1 VPQDPDSHEKIP
13 ALISRLEEV
22 NGRLAAWH
30 EALGRETEKAAPQ
43 LDRTR
48 PQPLKLVLSVKK
60 QAIANALEKIGEAP
74 RNEAFDFLEEL
85 ARAYL
90 EASPQDR
97 LAIRNAAGENSKLL
111 HLMREYIAR
120 AATFIHSPAD
130 VAWLRSGLAVASIE
144 DLRVDFRDDYLVLG
158 NLYLAAAHGAI
169 DPLPYFAQAAEISSR
184 EKSIGQTSTH
194 DFLARFHLSAF
205 FAESVRPRLAQ
216 PGSKI

>member
-1 VPQDPDSHEKIP
+1 VPRDPDRREKLP

-22 NGRLAAWH
+22 KRRLVAWH
-30 EALGRETEKAAPQ
+30 EALDRETEKAAPE

-60 QAIANALEKIGEAP
+60 RVIANALEKIGEAP
-74 RNEAFDFLEEL
+74 RDEAFGFLEEL
-85 ARAYL
+85 GRAYL

-97 LAIRNAAGENSKLL
+97 RAIRKAAGENSKLL

-130 VAWLRSGLAVASIE
+130 VPWLRSGLAVASIE
-144 DLRVDFRDDYLVLG
+144 DLRVDFRDDYLALG
-158 NLYLAAAHGAI
+158 NLYLAAAHAGI
-169 DPLPYFAQAAEISSR
+169 DPLPHFAQAAEISSR
-184 EKSIGQTSTH
+184 EKSLGSTSTH

-205 FAESVRPRLAQ
+205 FAESVRPRLAHS
-216 PGSKI
+216 GSKS